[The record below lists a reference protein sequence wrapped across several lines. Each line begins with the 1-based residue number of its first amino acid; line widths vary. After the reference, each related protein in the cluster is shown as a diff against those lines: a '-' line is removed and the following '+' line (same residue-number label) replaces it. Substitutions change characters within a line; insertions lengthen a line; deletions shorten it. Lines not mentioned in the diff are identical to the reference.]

1 MVQLNDDVLNIIF
14 KNLHDLYM
22 IDLKKELL
30 QLQDIYFHEEHMY
43 CIMGTCYNDIDFD
56 RDPETNC
63 IRCGALWNSNKN
75 MSVWRLLDIKKRVLE
90 SETSS
95 DSLHVDYVE

>member
-1 MVQLNDDVLNIIF
+1 
-14 KNLHDLYM
+14 M

-63 IRCGALWNSNKN
+63 IRCGALYGIA
-75 MSVWRLLDIKKRVLE
+75 IKICRYGVYLI
-90 SETSS
+90 
-95 DSLHVDYVE
+95 

>member
-1 MVQLNDDVLNIIF
+1 
-14 KNLHDLYM
+14 
-22 IDLKKELL
+22 
-30 QLQDIYFHEEHMY
+30 MY

-95 DSLHVDYVE
+95 DSLHVDWVE

>member
-43 CIMGTCYNDIDFD
+43 CIMGECYNDIDFD

-63 IRCGALWNSNKN
+63 IRCGALYGIA
-75 MSVWRLLDIKKRVLE
+75 IKICRYGVYLI
-90 SETSS
+90 
-95 DSLHVDYVE
+95 